1 MSVRFQDLNLAQP
14 LLDATEALGFA
25 NATPVQEAVFPAA
38 MAGGDLMVSS
48 QTGSGKTVAFLLP
61 ILQKILEGNPNG
73 KPVPAR
79 AEPQVLVLC
88 PTRELAQ
95 QVTADAIDLVKFT
108 KGIRIATIMGG
119 MPYGKQIAQVRGAT
133 IVVATPG
140 RLLDLND
147 SRAIRLDKV
156 KQLIV
161 DEADRML
168 DLGFADDLEAIHA
181 RCEIREQTLM
191 FSATFAPR
199 IMELASNL
207 MNDPTRIEL
216 AHAGD
221 VHSNITQT
229 MHWADNMAH
238 KHKLLNHWLSDPT
251 LDQAVVFASTQIE
264 SENIAE
270 ALRADGHEASALHGA
285 MPQAVR
291 SRRLD
296 SLRKGNTKI
305 LVATDVA
312 ARGIDVP
319 TISHVINFGLPMK
332 PEDYTHRIG
341 RTGRAGRNGVA
352 ITIAQ
357 HSERVKIRAIERFT
371 QQTLTPSVIP
381 GLEPTEKAQRSGG
394 NDRRPGGGRSG
405 GGRGGFGGGR
415 SNGSRSGGFGGGRS
429 SGPRFSDQGERSSS
443 PRFSE
448 QGERSSS
455 PRFSEQGERSAPRGE
470 FSGAPKSS
478 GFNNGGDKKY
488 GKGQRSEQ
496 RFSGKSEGGYRESGA
511 REGGYREGGS
521 RESGS
526 REGYKGEGF
535 KSSAFGDFSKPRA
548 NKPAGSH
555 SKSGGSFSKPSGS
568 FAKPSGSFG
577 KPAGGF
583 GGRPKTGR
591 TTRTP
596 NF

>member
-14 LLDATEALGFA
+14 LLDATEALGFTT
-25 NATPVQEAVFPAA
+25 ATPVQEQVFPAA

-48 QTGSGKTVAFLLP
+48 QTGSGKTAAFLLP
-61 ILQKILEGNPNG
+61 VLQKILEGNPNG
-73 KPVPAR
+73 KPVPGR

-95 QVTADAIDLVKFT
+95 QVTADAIELVKFT
-108 KGIRIATIMGG
+108 RGIRIATIMGG
-119 MPYGKQIAQVRGAT
+119 MPYGKQIAQVRGAS

-156 KQLIV
+156 KQLVV

-181 RCEIREQTLM
+181 RCVVREQTLM

-207 MNDPTRIEL
+207 MNNPTRIEL

-238 KHKLLNHWLSDPT
+238 KHKLLNHWLSDPS
-251 LDQAVVFASTQIE
+251 LEQAVVFASTQIE
-264 SENIAE
+264 SESIAD

-291 SRRLD
+291 NRRLD
-296 SLRKGNTKI
+296 SLRKGTTKI

-352 ITIAQ
+352 ITIAE
-357 HSERVKIRAIERFT
+357 HRERIKIRAIERFT
-371 QQTLTPSVIP
+371 QQPLTASVIP
-381 GLEPTEKAQRSGG
+381 GLEPQEKAQKFGG
-394 NDRRPGGGRSG
+394 NGGRPGGRNGRPGGGRS
-405 GGRGGFGGGR
+405 
-415 SNGSRSGGFGGGRS
+415 NASRSGGFGAGRS
-429 SGPRFSDQGERSSS
+429 SGPRFGGGDRPERS
-443 PRFSE
+443 E
-448 QGERSSS
+448 K
-455 PRFSEQGERSAPRGE
+455 APTSDFGGGGYAKPAG
-470 FSGAPKSS
+470 SNAS
-478 GFNNGGDKKY
+478 GDKKY
-488 GKGQRSEQ
+488 GKGNRSEQ
-496 RFSGKSEGGYRESGA
+496 RFSSKPEGGNSRG
-511 REGGYREGGS
+511 EGF
-521 RESGS
+521 
-526 REGYKGEGF
+526 KGEGF
-535 KSSAFGDFSKPRA
+535 KSAAFGDFSKGRP
-548 NKPAGSH
+548 NKPAGSSFGKPSNSF
-555 SKSGGSFSKPSGS
+555 SKPGAGSSFSKPSGNGGGFS
-568 FAKPSGSFG
+568 G
-577 KPAGGF
+577 KPRT
-583 GGRPKTGR
+583 GGRPA
-591 TTRTP
+591 RTP
-596 NF
+596 SF